1 MRSNTPTKRRGT
13 SKVWE
18 TIRRLCEG
26 HTNFNTHT
34 HICHES
40 IEVEP
45 GVFALCNCLLK
56 LHKVSTPQVPKAFML
71 KSDKKNDHASW
82 STSGAVDHLKTHE
95 KNNVGFKSL
104 QNEKKRDARRLDD
117 IFDFTRGATNAQ
129 QDAAVVGGVATAT
142 IATIP
147 TKYFTMSTKDQAL
160 TAQAEFFSF
169 GNMAVSFATFEN
181 EYWKEML
188 TAQFTYGVNVAQHQH
203 GGHHVKTG
211 TAALLSID
219 QLKKFIT
226 AEFDIMNIYIKYL
239 LALKVEQSCGNTF
252 AQAIHDGGSLTNKKK
267 YQAFGCQ
274 FMDPQW
280 ERNFVVA
287 LGFVALPDS
296 ITETVAKAFSDTFQQ
311 RYEFSFNMI
320 FGSSVQDR
328 AALFVSDAL
337 GFEERHAC
345 MMHDGDKIGKSAY
358 GGLERTKKKVAVNP
372 FKEGTA
378 LVDAMHNMGKYF
390 SYSQRLQELHKLSDT
405 MPHAGK
411 QAKISIKLDLNT
423 TRVASVHSLL
433 QSEIR
438 MMPAL
443 SAFEVVH
450 SLSWNVNW
458 QAALEFEA
466 VLNVSRITT
475 TLAQYEHLFNGAYG
489 NLISGLTL
497 NSYRSMALSV
507 IDTKNMTASP
517 HLPRVERKNVD
528 LTEAGKVI
536 ISLVFI
542 RNKYCI

>member
-1 MRSNTPTKRRGT
+1 MRSNTPTRRKGT

-18 TIRRLCEG
+18 TVRRLCEG

-45 GVFALCNCLLK
+45 GVFALCNFLLK

-71 KSDKKNDHASW
+71 KSDNKNEHPSW

-117 IFDFTRGATNAQ
+117 IFDFTRGATNAH
-129 QDAAVVGGVATAT
+129 QDAAVVVGVATAT
-142 IATIP
+142 IP
-147 TKYFTMSTKDQAL
+147 TTNHFVMSPKDQAL
-160 TAQAEFFSF
+160 TAQAEFFCF
-169 GNMAVSFATFEN
+169 GNMAVSFMTFEN

-188 TAQFTYGVNVAQHQH
+188 NAQYQLGVNVAQQQH
-203 GGHHVKTG
+203 GGHHQKMG
-211 TAALLSID
+211 NAALLSID

-239 LALKVEQSCGNTF
+239 LALKVEQSYGNTF
-252 AQAIHDGGSLTNKKK
+252 AQAIHDGGTLTNKKK

-280 ERNFVVA
+280 DRNFVIA
-287 LGFVALPDS
+287 LGFVNLPDS
-296 ITETVAKAFSDTFQQ
+296 ITDTVASAFSDTFQD
-311 RYEFSFNMI
+311 RYEFDFNKI

-328 AALFVSDAL
+328 AALSVSDAL
-337 GFEERHAC
+337 GFEEKFAC

-372 FKEGTA
+372 FKEGTD
-378 LVDAMHNMGKYF
+378 LVAAMHNMGKYF
-390 SYSQRLQELHKLSDT
+390 SYSQRLKELHKLSDT
-405 MPHAGK
+405 MPYAGK
-411 QAKISIKLDLNT
+411 QAKICIQLDLNT

-438 MMPAL
+438 MMAAL
-443 SAFEVVH
+443 NAYEHVH
-450 SLSWNVNW
+450 SMSWNINW
-458 QAALEFEA
+458 AAALEFEA

-475 TLAQYEHLFNGAYG
+475 TLAQYEHLHNGAFG

-536 ISLVFI
+536 ISLVLI